1 MPADPTAPPADS
13 DGLDVQVEVDAPPG
27 AAAAA
32 EPNDTPADGEPAVDR
47 VTELEAAL
55 AKAEQ
60 EKKDNYDRF
69 LRSAADLENLR
80 RRNKRDL
87 DDARA
92 EARTRVLKEMLPV
105 VDNLERGLAHAEE
118 AARAGEPGAIVDG
131 LRLVLRQFNHAF
143 ERSDVTSVDAQG
155 QPFDP
160 NLHEAISQVETA
172 DQPPGTVVS
181 VLQRG
186 YKLGDRLLRPAL
198 VVVAKPPAATAEPE
212 AAPEPGTGGGNGEPQ
227 G

>member
-1 MPADPTAPPADS
+1 MPADPTAPTADT
-13 DGLDVQVEVDAPPG
+13 DGLDVQVEVDAPP
-27 AAAAA
+27 AAA
-32 EPNDTPADGEPAVDR
+32 EPAPVAEPPDR
-47 VTELEAAL
+47 LTELEAQV
-55 AKAEQ
+55 AKLEQ

-69 LRSAADLENLR
+69 LRAAADLENHR
-80 RRNKRDL
+80 RRSKRDL

-105 VDNLERGLAHAEE
+105 VDNLERGLTHAE
-118 AARAGEPGAIVDG
+118 ANASDPTAIIDG

-143 ERSDVTSVDAQG
+143 ERSDVTPVEAQG

-160 NLHEAISQVETA
+160 NLHEAISQVESA

-198 VVVAKPPAATAEPE
+198 VVVAKPPSAPAPPAEP
-212 AAPEPGTGGGNGEPQ
+212 APPPEGEPQ

>member
-1 MPADPTAPPADS
+1 MPADPTAPTADT
-13 DGLDVQVEVDAPPG
+13 DGLDVQVEVDATSSAPEDGAGGPPPET
-27 AAAAA
+27 A
-32 EPNDTPADGEPAVDR
+32 PVDR
-47 VTELEAAL
+47 VAELEAQV
-55 AKAEQ
+55 AKLEQ

-69 LRSAADLENLR
+69 LRAAADLENHR
-80 RRNKRDL
+80 RRTKRDL

-105 VDNLERGLAHAEE
+105 VDNLERGLTHAEE
-118 AARAGEPGAIVDG
+118 AAKVGDHAAIVDG

-143 ERSDVTSVDAQG
+143 ERSDVTAVDAQG

-160 NLHEAISQVETA
+160 NLHEAISQVESA

-198 VVVAKPPAATAEPE
+198 VVVAKPPAAPAGDES
-212 AAPEPGTGGGNGEPQ
+212 AGDAGSGEPQ

>member
-1 MPADPTAPPADS
+1 MPADPTAPSADP
-13 DGLDVQVEVDAPPG
+13 DGLDVQVEVDAP
-27 AAAAA
+27 AAPSEPAAA
-32 EPNDTPADGEPAVDR
+32 EPADPVA
-47 VTELEAAL
+47 ELEAKVARL
-55 AKAEQ
+55 EQ

-69 LRSAADLENLR
+69 LRAAADLENHR
-80 RRNKRDL
+80 RRSKRDL

-118 AARAGEPGAIVDG
+118 AGKAGDPAAIVDG

-143 ERSDVTSVDAQG
+143 ERSDVTPVDAQG

-160 NLHEAISQVETA
+160 NLHEAISQVESA

-198 VVVAKPPAATAEPE
+198 VVVAKPPSAP
-212 AAPEPGTGGGNGEPQ
+212 APEPAAEGGNGEPQ